1 MLKEETSYQNLSLFL
16 RNSLQCITQTLFGYN
31 KFTLS
36 IKFPFKHYLY
46 EHPRMSVSMYT
57 YIADISIYFK
67 FDAKVQLQLCMPFCS
82 RIIY

>member
-1 MLKEETSYQNLSLFL
+1 M
-16 RNSLQCITQTLFGYN
+16 
-31 KFTLS
+31 
-36 IKFPFKHYLY
+36 HYLY

-82 RIIY
+82 IIIY